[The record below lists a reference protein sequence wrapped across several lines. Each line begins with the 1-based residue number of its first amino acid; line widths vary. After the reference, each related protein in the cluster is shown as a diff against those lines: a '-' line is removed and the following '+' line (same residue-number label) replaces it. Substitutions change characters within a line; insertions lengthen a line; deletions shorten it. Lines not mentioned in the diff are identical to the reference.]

1 MVDLRLQIQSVN
13 LVKLRE
19 QANRESR
26 RSSGMNSSRNSV
38 GRPPQRSSTL
48 DAEQGEAGRFDETD
62 RLAHATSAP
71 AHLRGRESSDIG
83 NSQATTVPGDE
94 GLVASGNGV
103 YDHGFESDPK
113 EGGLRRRVGTG
124 SAGGPSGENPGAE
137 KPQEKLRFGFIRH
150 IEPKEPFTVAN
161 QLQRTIGSSW
171 LNVLLV
177 CAPAGIAI
185 YYAGVNGQ
193 IVFAVNFIAII
204 PLAAMLGF
212 ATEEI
217 ALRTGETLGGLI
229 NATFG

>member
-1 MVDLRLQIQSVN
+1 MADLRSFGKVN

-19 QANRESR
+19 RANRESR
-26 RSSGMNSSRNSV
+26 RSSRNSF
-38 GRPPQRSSTL
+38 GRAPQRASTI
-48 DAEQGEAGRFDETD
+48 DAEHGEGGRFNDTD
-62 RLAHATSAP
+62 PLSHATSAP
-71 AHLRGRESSDIG
+71 STYARGRESSDIG

-94 GLVASGNGV
+94 GLVSSSNG
-103 YDHGFESDPK
+103 YENGFETDPK

-124 SAGGPSGENPGAE
+124 SPEGPSGENPETE
-137 KPQEKLRFGFIRH
+137 KPAEKLRFGFIRH
-150 IEPKEPFTVAN
+150 IDPKEPFTVRN
-161 QLQRTIGSSW
+161 QFERTIGSSY